1 MKPAPKTQWQHYK
14 SVATWI
20 PMDVFEKLQEIADS
34 NKVSVSAYIKAII
47 VDAVEEESLLV
58 KSKATISTRI
68 QIV

>member
-1 MKPAPKTQWQHYK
+1 
-14 SVATWI
+14 
-20 PMDVFEKLQEIADS
+20 MDVFEQLQEIADS

-58 KSKATISTRI
+58 KSRATISTRI